1 MTATTIAQTDYC
13 VNHTAYLFDRGGTN
27 RINQLTPPVQVTWGR
42 VRDDVSAA
50 SVVLASPECFSCVSD
65 VEPGRH
71 ELVIYRGKDRV
82 WEGPITLIRYER
94 GQVTIEA
101 KDVMFY
107 VQRLISRQGLNNA
120 YPNIVTTVDRARDLL
135 ELELPRIE
143 LPALDP
149 PANVL
154 EHIVTYHHDDD
165 ARTSKKTIPYQ
176 MTVFEDIDDLA
187 AKSGIDYTVV
197 GRSIVIHDTHLP
209 LSRTATVTEA
219 DFDGD
224 VIVTAYGNELAT
236 YAAVTGAEGQYGT
249 AVSSDEVDPVTGE
262 HPYYGIWEILD
273 DAYDEEGDTSAPTQS
288 ELNSQAQRNL
298 SGRMPTPVTVRI
310 PDGSTLSPLS
320 AVTLNDLVPG
330 TQVPLVATLGG
341 RPLSQM
347 QKLDK
352 VDVTETSTGEQI
364 KITLSPESENAISF
378 DDSTARAASP
388 ITIRRGVDDAG
399 SR

>member
-1 MTATTIAQTDYC
+1 MTVTPGRDYC
-13 VNHTAYLFDRGGTN
+13 VDHTAYLFDRGGRN
-27 RINQLTPPVQVTWGR
+27 RLQQLTPPVQVTWGR

-50 SVVLASPECFSCVSD
+50 SVVLAAPECEQSVATI
-65 VEPGRH
+65 EPGRH
-71 ELVIYRGKDRV
+71 ELVIYRGRDRM
-82 WEGPITLIRYER
+82 WEGPVTLVRWER
-94 GQVTIEA
+94 GQVTVEA

-107 VQRLISRQGLNNA
+107 VQRLISRSGLDNA
-120 YPNIVTTVDRARDLL
+120 YPNIDTTVNRARALL
-135 ELELPRIE
+135 ETELPRME
-143 LPALDP
+143 SPALEP
-149 PANVL
+149 GVNVL
-154 EHIVTYHHDDD
+154 EHLETRHHDDD
-165 ARTSKKTIPYQ
+165 ARTCKKTIPYQ

-224 VIVTAYGNELAT
+224 VIVTSYGNELAT
-236 YAAVTGAEGQYGT
+236 YAAVTGAEGVYGT
-249 AVSSDEVDPVTGE
+249 AVSSDYVDPDTGV
-262 HPYYGIWEILD
+262 HPYYGLWEILD

-310 PDGSTLSPLS
+310 PDGSTLSPYS

-330 TQVPLVATLGG
+330 VQVPLVATLTG
-341 RPLSQM
+341 RDLSQM

-352 VDVTETSTGEQI
+352 LDVTETSAGEQV
-364 KITLSPESENAISF
+364 KITLSPESENALDPSEL
-378 DDSTARAASP
+378 TALAGYQV
-388 ITIRRGVDDAG
+388 RRGTA
-399 SR
+399 

>member
-1 MTATTIAQTDYC
+1 MSLPTVATRDYC
-13 VNHTAYLFDRGGTN
+13 VNHTAYLFDRGGQN
-27 RINQLTPPVQVTWGR
+27 RLNQLTPPVEISWGR
-42 VRDDVSAA
+42 LRDDISGA
-50 SVVLASPECFSCVSD
+50 SVTLASPECFSCVAQ

-82 WEGPITLIRYER
+82 WEGPITLVRWER
-94 GQVTIEA
+94 DQVTIEA

-120 YPNIVTTVDRARDLL
+120 YPNVDTSVNRARDLL
-135 ELELPRIE
+135 EQELPRLE
-143 LPALDP
+143 ALDP

-154 EHIVTYHHDDD
+154 PYIVTYHHDDD
-165 ARTSKKTIPYQ
+165 ARTSKKTVPYQ

-197 GRSIVIHDTHLP
+197 GRSIVIHDTHVP

-224 VIVTAYGNELAT
+224 VIVTSYGNELAT

-249 AVSSDEVDPVTGE
+249 AVADDDVDPDTGE

-273 DAYDEEGDTSAPTQS
+273 NAYDEEEGGTAPTQS

-298 SGRMPTPVTVRI
+298 SGRLPTPVTVRI
-310 PDGSTLSPLS
+310 PDGSTLSPFS
-320 AVTLNDLVPG
+320 AVTLDDLVPG
-330 TQVPLVATLGG
+330 TQVPLIATLGAK
-341 RPLSQM
+341 PLSQM

-352 VDVTETSTGEQI
+352 VDVVETSTGEQV
-364 KITLSPESENAISF
+364 KITLSPESVNAL
-378 DDSTARAASP
+378 DPEELSTF
-388 ITIRRGVDDAG
+388 TVRRGGREVD
-399 SR
+399 

>member
-1 MTATTIAQTDYC
+1 MTTTTVAQRDYC
-13 VNHTAYLFDRGGTN
+13 VNHTAYLFDRGGGN
-27 RINQLTPPVQVTWGR
+27 RIEQLTPPVQVSWGR

-50 SVVLASPECFSCVSD
+50 SVQLASPECFSSAVD
-65 VEPGRH
+65 QIEPGRH
-71 ELVIYRGKDRV
+71 ELVIYRGDDRV
-82 WEGPITLIRYER
+82 WEGPITLVRYER
-94 GQVTIEA
+94 GTVTVEA

-107 VQRLISRQGLNNA
+107 VQRLISRTGLSNA
-120 YPNIVTTVDRARDLL
+120 YPNIDTTVNRARTLL
-135 ELELPRIE
+135 EQELPRLE
-143 LPALDP
+143 ALNP

-154 EHIVTYHHDDD
+154 QYLYTLHHDDD
-165 ARTSKKTIPYQ
+165 ARTSKVTIPFQ

-197 GRSIVIHDTHLP
+197 GRRIVIHDTHLP

-236 YAAVTGAEGQYGT
+236 YAAVTGAEGIYGT
-249 AVSSDEVDPVTGE
+249 AVASDDVDPDTGE

-288 ELNSQAQRNL
+288 ELNSQADRNL
-298 SGRMPTPVTVRI
+298 SGRLPTPVTVRI

-320 AVTLNDLVPG
+320 AVGLDDLVPG

-341 RPLSQM
+341 RRLSQM

-352 VDVTETSTGEQI
+352 VDVVETADGEQI
-364 KITLSPESENAISF
+364 KITLSPESENAIDF
-378 DDSTARAASP
+378 EDAAAVRRAGV
-388 ITIRRGVDDAG
+388 TIRQGVDPDAG
-399 SR
+399 TR